1 MSWSGDLSFL
11 LAHGLMRGDAAVVGR
26 FLHHAQKLKQSF
38 DAKFDSKL
46 CSAVLWLSKGSASF
60 VVFQQTLLE
69 FLERP
74 KTPNTRCWPSTEA
87 CRTLTRTQREAQRPE
102 DLSIFTFPAH

>member
-1 MSWSGDLSFL
+1 
-11 LAHGLMRGDAAVVGR
+11 MRGDAAVVGR
-26 FLHHAQKLKQSF
+26 FLHHAQRPKQSF

-102 DLSIFTFPAH
+102 DLSIFTFPSH